1 MKIEFK
7 DPEILEAIEELE
19 KISREKKTRD
29 EYSRREKALWD
40 YVSFAKINYIEGREA
55 GLSEGHE
62 SGFNEG
68 RKEIALNLL
77 RKGID
82 RSLIQE
88 TTNLSDKEMADL
100 EASLN

>member
-1 MKIEFK
+1 M
-7 DPEILEAIEELE
+7 
-19 KISREKKTRD
+19 
-29 EYSRREKALWD
+29 
-40 YVSFAKINYIEGREA
+40 SFAKINYIEGHQIGREEGLSEGREA

-68 RKEIALNLL
+68 CKEIALNLL